1 MQAVYYQRIKVP
13 NSKYSAQV
21 WNPTSQA
28 FMAVNSSVICHQ
40 HGFENK
46 VKITDCDLWIDNK
59 VDYKSI
65 SWIQVIYDP
74 FRPDNPTSGYKKFEY
89 QTETSR
95 GSLFKVFDDD
105 GTQRYMAFQLRY
117 YKSDDGNDNYNDT
130 DNVPSGAYI
139 FKPAKNMQYSLPYV
153 SV

>member
-1 MQAVYYQRIKVP
+1 
-13 NSKYSAQV
+13 
-21 WNPTSQA
+21 
-28 FMAVNSSVICHQ
+28 MAVNSSVICHQ

-74 FRPDNPTSGYKKFEY
+74 FRPDNPTSGLKKFEY

-105 GTQRYMAFQLRY
+105 GT
-117 YKSDDGNDNYNDT
+117 
-130 DNVPSGAYI
+130 
-139 FKPAKNMQYSLPYV
+139 
-153 SV
+153 